1 MALTDKQITVLN
13 LLIYENKLKKEAAE
27 AVGVSAATISN
38 WFAHP
43 EFLKTFEE
51 MRAKLLQE
59 ASYRALQEMIRLS
72 IEAQSENVRVAAA
85 KDIMSRAGM
94 DAITKQEI
102 TQKTITVGLEEDE
115 EDDGNQHQHQAEEEL
130 IQQDISAPTSELPDK
145 V

>member
-27 AVGVSAATISN
+27 AVGVVPGTVSE
-38 WFAHP
+38 WFKIP
-43 EFLKTFEE
+43 EFIKTYEE
-51 MRAKLLQE
+51 MRNRLLQE
-59 ASYRALQEMIRLS
+59 ASYRALQTMIDLATN
-72 IEAQSENVRVAAA
+72 AQSEAVRATAA
-85 KDIMSRAGM
+85 KDILSRAGM

-102 TQKTITVGLEEDE
+102 TQKTITVGLDE
-115 EDDGNQHQHQAEEEL
+115 EDDGNQHQHQAEEEF